1 MVGGQVGRRAIVA
14 PDGTVLYAAGAGGVL
29 SISISDLK
37 ATGRWLEGQAVDGL
51 ALTKDGSTL
60 FALLHESGRIA
71 AIDTA
76 GGKVLGMVPGA
87 GYTWLA
93 GALPGE

>member
-1 MVGGQVGRRAIVA
+1 VA
-14 PDGTVLYAAGAGGVL
+14 PDGTVLYAAGAAGVL
-29 SISISDLK
+29 SISTSDLK

-51 ALTKDGSTL
+51 ALTKDGGTL
-60 FALLHESGRIA
+60 FALLHGSGRIA

-76 GGKVLGMVPGA
+76 AGNVLGMVPGS
-87 GYTWLA
+87 GYTWLG